1 LTFSSSFPS
10 VSRGK
15 IIIII
20 QASPISLNLACKD
33 QFLVLRFQP
42 FKKSK
47 FNHSNH
53 PSISL
58 GCALFLLFQRFKF
71 CSCTCMQGF
80 WYHKWEFEGFNT
92 NPLTM
97 GSRGTRR
104 LINQ

>member
-58 GCALFLLFQRFKF
+58 GCALFLFFKDSNF
-71 CSCTCMQGF
+71 VLVLACKGF
-80 WYHKWEFEGFNT
+80 
-92 NPLTM
+92 
-97 GSRGTRR
+97 GTTSGN
-104 LINQ
+104 LKVSTPIL